1 MNSVFVVM
9 AHRAAYEYI
18 VSIHRSIG
26 SAMDKVAR
34 MRARYPD
41 TRYYWEE
48 ELLWP

>member
-1 MNSVFVVM
+1 MSSVFVVM

-26 SAMDKVAR
+26 SAIDKVSK
-34 MRARYPD
+34 MRAKYPD
-41 TRYYWEE
+41 TRYSWTE

>member
-1 MNSVFVVM
+1 MSTVYVVM

-26 SAMDKVAR
+26 SAINTVSK
-34 MRARYPD
+34 MRERYPD
-41 TRYYWEE
+41 TRFSWSE

>member
-1 MNSVFVVM
+1 MSSVFVVM

-26 SAMDKVAR
+26 SAIDMVSK
-34 MRARYPD
+34 MRAKYPD
-41 TRYYWEE
+41 TRYSWTE